1 MTEIKPQAGPQ
12 ERFLSCPAD
21 FVLYGGAAGGG
32 KTWALLIEPL
42 RHIHNA
48 DFGAVIFRRTNP
60 QITAEGGLW
69 DESHKIY
76 PHLGGRPYYSPPL
89 SWAFPSG
96 AKITLTHMQHESN
109 RLDWQGSQIPLI
121 CYDEVA
127 HFTRQQFF
135 YMLSRNRSTCGIR
148 PYIRATCNP
157 APPGDKTGGW
167 LHEFVDWYIDEEGW
181 SIPERSGKVRWFVVV
196 DDHLRWADTPDEL
209 RQTYPDSEPK
219 SFSFIASSVFDNKIL
234 LRSDPGYLAN
244 LKALPLVERER
255 LLGDAKR
262 GGNWLIREQGGNI
275 FSRDW
280 FDIVGAAP
288 VNARRV
294 RYWDKAGTAD
304 SGDWSAGVLIARDND
319 GVYYVED
326 VVHGQWSALARE
338 RIIRQTA
345 ELDRANRGHVTTYVE
360 QEPGSGGKE
369 SAEATIRNL
378 AGFDVRAERVTGDK
392 VTRAQPLSA
401 QCEGR
406 NVKLVRGAWTA
417 TFIDELTMF
426 PNGAHDDQVDA
437 AAGAFSKLATPA
449 FVSPLVQAAAKVRV

>member
-135 YMLSRNRSTCGIR
+135 YMLSRNRSTCGVR

-157 APPGDKTGGW
+157 APPDDPIGGW
-167 LHEFVDWYIDEEGW
+167 LHEFVGWYIDEDGW
-181 SIPERSGKVRWFVVV
+181 AIPERSGRVRWFIVVN
-196 DDHLRWADTPDEL
+196 DALRWADAPEEL
-209 RQTYPDSEPK
+209 RSAYPDSEPK
-219 SFSFIASSVFDNKIL
+219 SFSFIASSIYDNRIL

-255 LLGDAKR
+255 LLGDTKR
-262 GGNWLIREQGGNI
+262 GGNWLIRPTAGQVFKRE
-275 FSRDW
+275 W
-280 FDIVGAAP
+280 FEMVGAVPAH
-288 VNARRV
+288 AQRV
-294 RYWDKAGTAD
+294 RYWDKAGTTGG
-304 SGDWSAGVLIARDND
+304 GDYSAGVLIAKDDD

-345 ELDRANRGHVTTYVE
+345 ELDRANRGHVTIYVE

-369 SAEATIRNL
+369 SAEATVRNL
-378 AGFDVRAERVTGDK
+378 AGFVVHAERVTGDK
-392 VTRAQPLSA
+392 VTRAKQFSA
-401 QCEGR
+401 QCEAR
-406 NVKLVRGAWTA
+406 NVKVMNAPWASSYLA
-417 TFIDELTMF
+417 ELESF
-426 PNGAHDDQVDA
+426 PDGAHDDQVDGSS
-437 AAGAFSKLATPA
+437 GAFNKLAVPSFA
-449 FVSPLVQAAAKVRV
+449 PPLAQAAARIRV